1 LKSSE
6 VTGHIENYSKFRY
19 IINNEQAGEK
29 PVIKVPDMPVT
40 TQLDIFS
47 SSPDELNWKTLLKDE
62 KEKDY
67 FRDILS
73 FIEKERAAGKV
84 IYPRNSDIFN
94 AIAYTPFSEL
104 KVVII
109 GQDPYH
115 GPGQA
120 HGLCFSVK
128 PGTAFPPSLIN
139 IFRELQNDLGMETPL
154 SGCLEKWARQGVL
167 LLNAILTVEEGKPQ
181 SHSKLGWER
190 FTDRIIEEIN
200 NRKNGV
206 VFLLWGA
213 FAQKKGE
220 IIDKKRH
227 YVLHAP
233 HPSPLSA
240 NRGFFGCKHFSKCNE
255 ILKGQGERPIDWT
268 L

>member
-1 LKSSE
+1 
-6 VTGHIENYSKFRY
+6 
-19 IINNEQAGEK
+19 
-29 PVIKVPDMPVT
+29 MPLT
-40 TQLDIFS
+40 SQMDFFS
-47 SSPDELNWKTLLKDE
+47 STQEELTWKSLLKDE

-67 FRDILS
+67 FRGILS
-73 FIEKERAAGKV
+73 FIEKERAIGKV

-94 AIAYTPFSEL
+94 AIAYTPFSQL

-128 PGTAFPPSLIN
+128 PGVPFPPSLLN
-139 IFRELQNDLGMETPL
+139 IFRELQNDIGMNIPT
-154 SGCLEKWARQGVL
+154 SGCLEKWARQGGL

-181 SHSKLGWER
+181 SHSSLGWER
-190 FTDRIIEEIN
+190 FTDRIIKEISD
-200 NRKNGV
+200 RKNGV
-206 VFLLWGA
+206 VFLLWCSY
-213 FAQKKGE
+213 AQKKRE
-220 IIDKKRH
+220 IIDKYRH
-227 YVLHAP
+227 FVLHAP

-255 ILKGQGERPIDWT
+255 ILESQGKSAIDWT

>member
-1 LKSSE
+1 
-6 VTGHIENYSKFRY
+6 
-19 IINNEQAGEK
+19 
-29 PVIKVPDMPVT
+29 MPLT
-40 TQLDIFS
+40 SQMNFFS
-47 SSPDELNWKTLLKDE
+47 STQEELTWKSLLKDE

-67 FRDILS
+67 FRGILS
-73 FIEKERAAGKV
+73 FIEKERATGKV

-94 AIAYTPFSEL
+94 AIAYTPFSQL

-115 GPGQA
+115 GPRQA

-128 PGTAFPPSLIN
+128 PGIAFPPSLLN
-139 IFRELQNDLGMETPL
+139 IFRELQNDIGMRTPM
-154 SGCLEKWARQGVL
+154 SGCLEKWALQGVL
-167 LLNAILTVEEGKPQ
+167 LLNSILTVEEGKPQ
-181 SHSKLGWER
+181 SHSSLGWER
-190 FTDRIIEEIN
+190 FTDHIIKEISD
-200 NRKNGV
+200 RKNGV

-213 FAQKKGE
+213 YAQKKGE
-220 IIDKKRH
+220 IIDKERH

-255 ILKGQGERPIDWT
+255 ILEGQGRPAIDWT